1 MENKR
6 IVVGNLKM
14 NMVADEV
21 SNYLNKVNKNIYS
34 DQVVICPSSIY
45 IPYFLK
51 QRYQVGIQ
59 NISSENSGAYTGEI
73 SALQAYSL
81 GVNYALIGHSERRLL
96 FSENDLTV
104 NKKVKIAIKNNL
116 YPIICIG
123 ETNEDKVMLRTEKVL
138 KKQITYALKDLT
150 IEDMD
155 NIVIAYEPVWAIGT
169 NKIPSNRDIKNTI
182 SYIKLLVN
190 NLYHYNRVK
199 VLYGGSVNK
208 NNIEQLVKID
218 NLDGFLVGGA
228 SLKPDE
234 FLKIIEV
241 AVTK

>member
-34 DQVVICPSSIY
+34 NQVVICPSSIY

-59 NISSENSGAYTGEI
+59 NISSENSGAYTGEV

-81 GVNYALIGHSERRLL
+81 GVNYALIGHSERRHL
-96 FSENDLTV
+96 FSENDLAV

-150 IEDMD
+150 VEDMD
-155 NIVIAYEPVWAIGT
+155 NIVIAYEPVWSIGT